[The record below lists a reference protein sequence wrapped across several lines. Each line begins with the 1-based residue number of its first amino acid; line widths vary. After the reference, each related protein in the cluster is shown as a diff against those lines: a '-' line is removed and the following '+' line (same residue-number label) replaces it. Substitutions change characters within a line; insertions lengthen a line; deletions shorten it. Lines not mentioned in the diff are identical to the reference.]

1 MFRIAD
7 EWIEPRWIK
16 EGSQRNND
24 ICAHHT
30 SPSYFAIIEKRRRW
44 PGNAFVPMDET
55 SRKVRFTGIEARD
68 NSTVFFNPPLF
79 DPRGRGTYEVRIK
92 LCVSSAIRF
101 WKFSPDGIC
110 WRETLCILCVM
121 ETLLMDHAI
130 DRHSIERVDV
140 ELMGINYFWKWLF
153 NFNFVKLTR
162 WLISKNI
169 FLIIEFIGIIFI
181 IGAIIFFFSSCKDRL

>member
-92 LCVSSAIRF
+92 LCERDS
-101 WKFSPDGIC
+101 
-110 WRETLCILCVM
+110 
-121 ETLLMDHAI
+121 LLKIFTRWNMLERNPVYPMCHGNAVNGSCHRQAL
-130 DRHSIERVDV
+130 DRTCGC
-140 ELMGINYFWKWLF
+140 GIN
-153 NFNFVKLTR
+153 
-162 WLISKNI
+162 
-169 FLIIEFIGIIFI
+169 G
-181 IGAIIFFFSSCKDRL
+181 D